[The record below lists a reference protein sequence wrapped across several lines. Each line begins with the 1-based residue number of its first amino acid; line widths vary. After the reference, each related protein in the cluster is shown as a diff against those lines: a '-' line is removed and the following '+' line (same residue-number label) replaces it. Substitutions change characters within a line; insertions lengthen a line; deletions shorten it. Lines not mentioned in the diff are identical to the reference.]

1 MFGWAYLRRVIC
13 ISKLIGLALQ
23 FEGNLLFLLCFTLC
37 LRAVSKYKPLGGL
50 YLERQFN
57 RGFLHYEF
65 GGLMFGGA
73 YFQNFTV
80 HHSRSNFSLISQFI
94 ALDVQCSKIISEPIF
109 LYDNCSRTFTI
120 GHLSTMATLIS
131 SVPKVAVA
139 ERFNCNL
146 FSKQVS
152 WMQQLGVKPSV
163 QCLL

>member
-80 HHSRSNFSLISQFI
+80 HHSRSNFSLPLMSSAQKLF
-94 ALDVQCSKIISEPIF
+94 SEPIF
-109 LYDNCSRTFTI
+109 LYKICSRTFTI
-120 GHLSTMATLIS
+120 GHLSTIASLIS
-131 SVPKVAVA
+131 SVPKVAVV

-152 WMQQLGVKPSV
+152 
-163 QCLL
+163 